1 MASSLSRPGTLRP
14 TAVLGVVALTLAACA
29 PPSVNEF
36 KPRDGDTQVLAPM
49 AGRAAFWTA
58 FRDPQ
63 LDRLMQAGLTQ
74 NLSLREAVERIT
86 EAGAEVGV
94 PRQFGVEGDLSVTR
108 AKSQFGTIGSS
119 RSAVL
124 GGTWLV
130 DIFGGP
136 SNQRA
141 AEARRDAAYFSA
153 DDVRLALASEIA
165 ANYIE
170 LRYAQAVIA
179 FTQRSIG
186 SRRQSRES
194 ISSQF
199 EAGAATRLDV
209 LRADQRLAVAE
220 AQLPALEIAAERAVN
235 RLATLTAS
243 TPQSLRGLLNRGA
256 AQPAAR
262 WSGSKGIAADTIR
275 LRPDVQAA
283 ERTLVARASEV
294 GVARAALLPSITL
307 AGQVSVPGSGAT
319 TWAIGPSI
327 NLPFLTG
334 GRNRAAVTAAESR
347 ARQAYL
353 AWQRTV
359 FEAVEDVQN
368 ALAAYS
374 RDARNVGAQQR
385 LVAIS
390 QETVDLARSSYDLG
404 ETDFLSILDAE
415 VELLDAR
422 RALAAAERDRAIN
435 FVRLNIAT
443 AGSVLPPR

>member
-1 MASSLSRPGTLRP
+1 MASSLSRPATQRP
-14 TAVLGVVALTLAACA
+14 AALIAALALTLAACA
-29 PPSVNEF
+29 PPQVGEF
-36 KPRDGDTQVLAPM
+36 KPKAGDTQVLTPI

-86 EAGAEVGV
+86 EASADIGV
-94 PRQFGVEGDLSVTR
+94 PRQFGIEGEASVTR
-108 AKSQFGTIGSS
+108 SKNQFDQIGSS

-124 GGTWLV
+124 GGTWLI

-136 SNQRA
+136 SNRRA
-141 AEARRDAAYFSA
+141 AQARRDAAYFSA

-170 LRYAQAVIA
+170 LRYAQAVIS

-209 LRADQRLAVAE
+209 LRADQRLALAE

-256 AQPAAR
+256 AQPSAR
-262 WSGSKGIAADTIR
+262 MSLGKGIAADTIR

-283 ERTLVARASEV
+283 EQILIARASEV
-294 GVARAALLPSITL
+294 GVARAAMLPSL
-307 AGQVSVPGSGAT
+307 SLGGQISVPGSGVT
-319 TWAIGPSI
+319 TWALGPTV
-327 NLPFLTG
+327 NLPFLSG
-334 GRNRAAVTAAESR
+334 GRNRANVTAAESR

-368 ALAAYS
+368 ALAAYR

-443 AGSVLPPR
+443 AGSVLPR